1 MNKKMANIARAILI
15 KKGFREMRTEWGLE
29 YWSDGDRVV
38 AIAENKG
45 FVVNMNLNMSKIRF
59 LATNFEQQMNAI

>member
-1 MNKKMANIARAILI
+1 MANIARAILI